1 MDEWQ
6 ANYSLKFEGKKST
19 IMFMETNTN
28 ETIKN
33 LELELLQE
41 TTRKSLVRLDQLLD
55 ENFLEF
61 ASNGEIYSK
70 NDILSRLPNQNYKF
84 EMSDFK
90 LIILS
95 DVHVLATYKIKR
107 IDLITNESIYSLR
120 SSIWNLK
127 DNEWKM
133 FFHQGT
139 VTKEI

>member
-1 MDEWQ
+1 
-6 ANYSLKFEGKKST
+6 
-19 IMFMETNTN
+19 MFMEIKIS

-33 LELELLQE
+33 LELELLQD
-41 TTRKSLVRLDQLLD
+41 TTRKSIIRLDQLLD
-55 ENFLEF
+55 EDFLEF
-61 ASNGEIYSK
+61 ASNGEVYSK
-70 NDILSRLPNQNYKF
+70 NDILNRLPNQNYKF
-84 EMSDFK
+84 ELSDFK
-90 LIILS
+90 LVLLS
-95 DVHVLATYKIKR
+95 DTNVLATFKIKR